1 MSMTSN
7 KSWGVEPTTK
17 DDLCYVVLYVSR
29 TKDNKT
35 VGGFKERRKS
45 FICTKEKLEYY
56 YDKQFD
62 LFVDEGVYWEMS
74 RMYVS
79 VNPRSMDKIRKQL
92 IHFMIDNPDFNLC
105 SIQSKIAGIAATKEC
120 AADKQ
125 WLVDFDSSDF
135 NLVEEFCK
143 DIRIID
149 PTVEKTIQETPNGYG
164 IILSHGFDSR
174 KLMEHWSYVAT
185 IKKDDLKCVTWKRK
199 C

>member
-1 MSMTSN
+1 M
-7 KSWGVEPTTK
+7 
-17 DDLCYVVLYVSR
+17 
-29 TKDNKT
+29 
-35 VGGFKERRKS
+35 KEL
-45 FICTKEKLEYY
+45 KEIEK
-56 YDKQFD
+56 
-62 LFVDEGVYWEMS
+62 
-74 RMYVS
+74 
-79 VNPRSMDKIRKQL
+79 
-92 IHFMIDNPDFNLC
+92 
-105 SIQSKIAGIAATKEC
+105 SIQKKYRKEIFGRFVR
-120 AADKQ
+120 AVK
-125 WLVDFDSSDF
+125 DF